1 MIDRHQAFRLTS
13 VMKEQVTMPPLIFIA
28 VFWVAPVFVGLMIG
42 QPKKRAGWAWG
53 LLLGWLG
60 VIIVACLSEKKP
72 QVTAQDIHFAAKQRE
87 VEQLETDIRLAELK
101 AQKDLLDAR
110 P

>member
-1 MIDRHQAFRLTS
+1 
-13 VMKEQVTMPPLIFIA
+13 MPALVFIA
-28 VFWVAPVFVGLMIG
+28 VFWVAPVFVGLAIG
-42 QPKKRAGWAWG
+42 TPKKRAGWAWG

-72 QVTAQDIHFAAKQRE
+72 PVAVEDILLAAKQRE
-87 VEQLETDIRLAELK
+87 VEQLETEIRLAELK
-101 AQKDLLDAR
+101 AQKDRLSAAR